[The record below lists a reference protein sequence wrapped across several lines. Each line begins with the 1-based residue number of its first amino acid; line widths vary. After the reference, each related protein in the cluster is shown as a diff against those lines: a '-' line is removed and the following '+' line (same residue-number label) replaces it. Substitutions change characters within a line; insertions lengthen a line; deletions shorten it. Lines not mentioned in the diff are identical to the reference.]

1 MKISTSMLNY
11 YLRNITV
18 SWFGNE
24 DVPPDSIKEYLP
36 LVESMKQMAIYHN
49 DLEDLKLG
57 FEYLLTHPD
66 VDYEAFAGGRYPY
79 ESDEI
84 RKIIE
89 FAYLTIWSAHWPTQ
103 PNNSV
108 QLISMSLEDWWVN
121 RSLLNLVIA

>member
-24 DVPPDSIKEYLP
+24 DVPPDSVTEYLP

-49 DLEDLKLG
+49 DLEYLKLG

-84 RKIIE
+84 RQLIE
-89 FAYLTIWSAHWPTQ
+89 FAYLTIWSAHLPAK

-108 QLISMSLEDWWVN
+108 QLISMPLEDWWVN
-121 RSLLNLVIA
+121 RASLNLVIA